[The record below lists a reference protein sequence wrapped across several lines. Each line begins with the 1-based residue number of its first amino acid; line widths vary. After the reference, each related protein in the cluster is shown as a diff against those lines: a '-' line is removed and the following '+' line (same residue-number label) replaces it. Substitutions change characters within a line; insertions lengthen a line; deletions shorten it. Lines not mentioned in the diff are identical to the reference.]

1 MRKESAVR
9 RIMRNKATPLFLILV
24 VLIIATMIL
33 SSGVLNG
40 EPFSALFTKGFMST
54 GNLRSIFYSL
64 VIQCVMMCGIALIL
78 ISGNIDL
85 SVGAQASMACM
96 IFAYLHNSSGLPWY
110 LVFIIVVVGAVL
122 MGLINTFLTV
132 KLGFPAF
139 IATIGMSSI
148 YAGVCNLITAGN
160 NITLIQ
166 SDFLVIGTT
175 TVFDCIPVI
184 FIFALVL
191 MLVFQFIM
199 SRTRFGR
206 NIFVAGGNRNAAR
219 LAGLNPNKITMV
231 LFIINSIMAAVGG
244 LLWVSQ
250 IGTASPTAIITA
262 APDMKVISASI
273 LGGVAFTGGSGN
285 LGGPFIAL
293 LLLNVLDNM
302 LKVIG
307 VQPYWT
313 VFAQGA
319 LLAIALAFD
328 YVSWKRRQRALLAR

>member
-1 MRKESAVR
+1 MKDSAFKR
-9 RIMRNKATPLFLILV
+9 LLRNKATTLFLIFLV
-24 VLIIATMIL
+24 LLFTTMIL
-33 SSGVLNG
+33 SSGVLDG
-40 EPFSALFTKGFMST
+40 APLSALFTKGFMSN
-54 GNLRSIFYSL
+54 GNLRNIFYNL
-64 VIQCVMMCGIALIL
+64 VIQCVMMCGISLVL

-85 SVGAQASMACM
+85 SVGAQASIATM
-96 IFAYLHNSSGLPWY
+96 IFATLHNSSGLPWY
-110 LVFIIVVVGAVL
+110 ICLIIVLLIAAV
-122 MGLINTFLTV
+122 MGLINTFLVV

-148 YAGVCNLITAGN
+148 YSGLCNVITAGD
-160 NITLIQ
+160 NITLIN
-166 SDFLVIGTT
+166 SGFLKIGTT
-175 TVFDCIPVI
+175 TAFNTIPLT
-184 FIFALVL
+184 FIFAAIL
-191 MLVFQFIM
+191 MVVFQFIM

-206 NIFVAGGNRNAAR
+206 GIFVAGGNRTAAR
-219 LAGLNPNKITMV
+219 LAGLNPNRITLI
-231 LFIINSIMAAVGG
+231 LFIVNSVLAALGG

-302 LKVIG
+302 LTVIG
-307 VQPYWT
+307 VPSYWN

-319 LLAIALAFD
+319 LLAIALILD
-328 YVSWKRRQRALLAR
+328 YFSWKRRQKALLAG